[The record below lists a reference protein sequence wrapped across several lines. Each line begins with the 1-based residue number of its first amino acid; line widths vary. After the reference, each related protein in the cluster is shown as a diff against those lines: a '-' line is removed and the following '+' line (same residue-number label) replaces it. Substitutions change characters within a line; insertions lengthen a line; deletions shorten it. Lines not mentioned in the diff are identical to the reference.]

1 MQASEI
7 DVSSI
12 HHVEGARFDRQVIEY
27 GHIVRFPVSYADKT
41 GNVAP
46 QVDQR
51 VKLHGTFVTTKS
63 RPRKQGKTK
72 IDSCGIQ
79 GVGGLFERYCEVVLG
94 VQGSGA
100 TDEHLSEV
108 GVDPPVATLVGIA
121 EGAPGNLA
129 AKPGVV
135 QFR

>member
-12 HHVEGARFDRQVIEY
+12 HHVEGARFDRQAIED

-41 GNVAP
+41 GDVAP

-51 VKLHGTFVTTKS
+51 VKLHGTFVTTKA
-63 RPRKQGKTK
+63 RPRKEGKTE
-72 IDSCGIQ
+72 IDGRGVQGI
-79 GVGGLFERYCEVVLG
+79 GGLLERHGKAVLG

-100 TDEHLSEV
+100 TNEYVSEV
-108 GVDPPVATLVGIA
+108 GVDPPVATLV
-121 EGAPGNLA
+121 
-129 AKPGVV
+129 
-135 QFR
+135 